1 MIFASTKFIAFR
13 DKTDTNFSSY
23 TKVGE
28 QTPDFSFG
36 QEDGFQIAFSLTDYA
51 TGIDAEAFFDETYGA
66 FEFEYTSW
74 TTNEKGG
81 YETSRELV
89 PLHRCQDSDLKKFY
103 PAEKEL

>member
-36 QEDGFQIAFSLTDYA
+36 QEDGF
-51 TGIDAEAFFDETYGA
+51 
-66 FEFEYTSW
+66 
-74 TTNEKGG
+74 
-81 YETSRELV
+81 
-89 PLHRCQDSDLKKFY
+89 
-103 PAEKEL
+103 